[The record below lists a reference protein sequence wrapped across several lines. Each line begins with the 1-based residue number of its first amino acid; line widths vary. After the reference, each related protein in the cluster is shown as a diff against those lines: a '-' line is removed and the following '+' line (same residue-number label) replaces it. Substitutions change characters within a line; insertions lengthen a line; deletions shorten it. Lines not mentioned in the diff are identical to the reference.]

1 MLVGFS
7 TFHSFFLCV
16 FCRYLTWLLCMVLV
30 NCGVFVSKYL
40 VSRLLSTRLSVSM
53 LGKIPHQKQKY
64 WWNGLINIHV
74 QTLALDSSDSLM
86 FNLVPILWCFYE
98 CPNSNSF
105 SKALLGVTMLRTVGP
120 NILSTFECSCQQFHD
135 ESLMFKCHFDRGSR
149 SKVIFPKPP
158 PNVISACLSMFHHF
172 TRLCLK
178 ILNKNWELG

>member
-64 WWNGLINIHV
+64 WWNGLINIRV
-74 QTLALDSSDSLM
+74 QTLALDS
-86 FNLVPILWCFYE
+86 I
-98 CPNSNSF
+98 
-105 SKALLGVTMLRTVGP
+105 VTRSC
-120 NILSTFECSCQQFHD
+120 STWYQFFGAFT
-135 ESLMFKCHFDRGSR
+135 S
-149 SKVIFPKPP
+149 VQTQTAFPKHYLESPCFAQWDQ
-158 PNVISACLSMFHHF
+158 ISCLHLSVAASNFVMS
-172 TRLCLK
+172 R
-178 ILNKNWELG
+178 